1 MFLRSS
7 FCRVA
12 AAGVGAWLALG
23 LPSAT
28 ASAPSIVITNLPAY
42 GSSSG
47 NLSGL
52 VLNTTPA
59 THAVLVFIYVA
70 GGWYSKPSCASQ
82 LTAIQSNGSW
92 TADITTGTSDKYATE
107 VAAFLVSTNY
117 SLACVNGSASLT
129 IPSQA
134 EAVVYANRLN
144 PSSRHFT
151 FSDYGWSVKTS
162 SGSLAGPGPNYF
174 SDSTNTVWLDAQGAL
189 HLKIN
194 YQNGGWQCAEVIS
207 DRSFGYGQ
215 YRFSISAP
223 VSVLGSNTVLGM
235 FTWSNDSAYNDREI
249 DIEMSR
255 WGYSFGSTNVA
266 NYAISPYGTGQ
277 VLRFGLPA
285 TATNTTHSFIWQSN
299 SIAFRSLN
307 GGFSASPAASNI
319 LQSWTNSTAIPAG
332 GEQVRINLWLNHGTA
347 PDNGQPVEVV
357 ISNFTFVPLGTPP
370 SATLGRITGLT
381 NGPVEVNVQSMADY
395 HYQIL
400 SSSNLTKWTS
410 LGTVLATNSGI
421 AFPSLPVSF
430 QFTDTNTVS
439 SSPRFYRALTQP

>member
-1 MFLRSS
+1 M
-7 FCRVA
+7 A
-12 AAGVGAWLALG
+12 
-23 LPSAT
+23 
-28 ASAPSIVITNLPAY
+28 
-42 GSSSG
+42 
-47 NLSGL
+47 
-52 VLNTTPA
+52 PA
-59 THAVLVFIYVA
+59 TSIFVTPF
-70 GGWYSKPSCASQ
+70 
-82 LTAIQSNGSW
+82 
-92 TADITTGTSDKYATE
+92 
-107 VAAFLVSTNY
+107 STP
-117 SLACVNGSASLT
+117 GASLT
-129 IPSQA
+129 TSA
-134 EAVVYANRLN
+134 R
-144 PSSRHFT
+144 R
-151 FSDYGWSVKTS
+151 SVKTS

-207 DRSFGYGQ
+207 GRSFGYGQ

-249 DIEMSR
+249 DIELSR
-255 WGYSFGSTNVA
+255 WSYSFGSANVA
-266 NYAISPYGTGQ
+266 NYAISPYGAGQ

-285 TATNTTHSFIWQSN
+285 TSTNTTHSFIWQSN

-381 NGPVEVNVQSMADY
+381 NGPVEINVQSMADY